1 MNTVLNLSNNRDNKL
16 FLGDELS
23 IQRYDNP
30 KYPIFIKLWRDQ
42 KEFSWMPEEVKLDKD
57 RSDYEALNETEKFI
71 FNSNLRWQTM
81 TDSMLSRSIHQM
93 SKYVSNSELE
103 ICMSVWSD
111 METVHSFSY
120 TWILQNIRKDPS
132 KFFDSILEDKEIVRR
147 AQEIKEAYDRLL
159 NSEKSD
165 IKQKIFD
172 SLLSTQITEGLAFYS
187 SFACSFFFGYNG
199 KMEGN
204 AKIIKLI
211 SRDENCVD
219 DKTEILTTNGW
230 KLFEDLNNEDKVAQ
244 YEKDGN
250 ITFIKPIKIIKKDYD
265 GDMISISN
273 VGKHV
278 DMLLTPDHR
287 VIFESTNSNNE
298 MKECLAKDFRGNF
311 LKKIPVAGISSNDQ
325 DFGISMYERF
335 LIALQADGSL
345 NDPELR
351 NGKISGC
358 KVVTFNLKKE
368 RKIKRLKWI
377 LSELGFE
384 YTDSLTKK
392 KQTSFYIKVPLSYNL
407 FKFFKDWDL
416 DISKVSRRW
425 CNEFIEESMNW
436 DGSIRK
442 DTGTYVYSSTC
453 KSNIDFC
460 QSLAILCGYK
470 TSVYHGVDNRSESY
484 SDCYRLSILPEKRTQ
499 SGQSLIKKSIP
510 YKGNVYCVSVPSGMF
525 VARRNNG
532 VFVTGNCHVGIT
544 QNILKI
550 LRENE
555 EEGFVDVIKSNEQK
569 VYDMYGLA
577 VENEKKWIEYLFSQ
591 GSLLGLNGLMLSNY
605 VEWLANARL
614 TSLGYNKIFDQK
626 INPLKGWLSAY
637 TDSQNM
643 QVAPQETEISS
654 YRIGSRDT
662 SINMDD
668 FKDFEL

>member
-147 AQEIKEAYDRLL
+147 AKEIKEAYDRLL

-211 SRDENCVD
+211 SRDENV
-219 DKTEILTTNGW
+219 
-230 KLFEDLNNEDKVAQ
+230 
-244 YEKDGN
+244 
-250 ITFIKPIKIIKKDYD
+250 
-265 GDMISISN
+265 
-273 VGKHV
+273 HV
-278 DMLLTPDHR
+278 
-287 VIFESTNSNNE
+287 S
-298 MKECLAKDFRGNF
+298 
-311 LKKIPVAGISSNDQ
+311 
-325 DFGISMYERF
+325 
-335 LIALQADGSL
+335 
-345 NDPELR
+345 
-351 NGKISGC
+351 
-358 KVVTFNLKKE
+358 
-368 RKIKRLKWI
+368 
-377 LSELGFE
+377 
-384 YTDSLTKK
+384 
-392 KQTSFYIKVPLSYNL
+392 
-407 FKFFKDWDL
+407 
-416 DISKVSRRW
+416 
-425 CNEFIEESMNW
+425 
-436 DGSIRK
+436 
-442 DTGTYVYSSTC
+442 
-453 KSNIDFC
+453 
-460 QSLAILCGYK
+460 
-470 TSVYHGVDNRSESY
+470 
-484 SDCYRLSILPEKRTQ
+484 
-499 SGQSLIKKSIP
+499 
-510 YKGNVYCVSVPSGMF
+510 
-525 VARRNNG
+525 
-532 VFVTGNCHVGIT
+532 IT

-662 SINMDD
+662 SINMND